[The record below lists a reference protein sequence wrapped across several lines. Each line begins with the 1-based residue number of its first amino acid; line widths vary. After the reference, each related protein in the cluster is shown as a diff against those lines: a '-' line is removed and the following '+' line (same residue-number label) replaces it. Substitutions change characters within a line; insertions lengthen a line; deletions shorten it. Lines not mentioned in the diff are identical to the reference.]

1 MNNIWKSSFQTTER
15 IFKCKFH
22 QTRFGLAANDNIFA
36 LSTSPGKA
44 GIAVI
49 RISGTQARNVLD
61 LMTARNQNIKKP
73 SFIPRKATLTKIIN
87 PIDKF
92 DVLDIGIVLWFPGP
106 SSYTGED
113 MVELHVHGGNAV
125 VGNILESLS
134 TLEHYRMAEP
144 GEFSQRAFYNNK
156 LDLTEIEG
164 ISDLIN
170 AETKAQRKQALN
182 QAQGVLR
189 NLYEQW
195 RSQIIKAMANIEAII
210 DFSEE
215 ESLETNMY
223 EIACEIVQKIT
234 NEMKLHTSD
243 DRGEL
248 VRNAK
253 RKVAIVSPTP
263 GTTRDVLETSIN
275 LAGFQAIVSDTA
287 GIRKAKN
294 DIEKQGIQ
302 LAIQKAL
309 DADIRILVLDSSD
322 LDKSFTK
329 WWETSKK
336 LFEPIYPK
344 LQNNGN
350 ALGFH
355 EFLLD
360 KNTFLVFNKADKI
373 VNPNMYEM
381 LMSLESK
388 INGQKN
394 LHYKNFD
401 DVLNK
406 CWSISC
412 TTESGFQ
419 NWVDGIS
426 QVVKKKLEDSAMEP
440 AYLTRERHRQLLNVA
455 IKHLEIFMDMDETR
469 VVECAEELRM
479 AANNIGKVTG
489 RVDTQDVLDEIFS
502 QFCIGK

>member
-144 GEFSQRAFYNNK
+144 GEFSQ
-156 LDLTEIEG
+156 
-164 ISDLIN
+164 
-170 AETKAQRKQALN
+170 
-182 QAQGVLR
+182 
-189 NLYEQW
+189 
-195 RSQIIKAMANIEAII
+195 
-210 DFSEE
+210 SEE